1 MTARRTGRRAR
12 AGACAALVVALLGG
26 CAATGAP
33 EVPSPWSGLGP
44 VGAPGAMTRTAAP
57 EAGRWSDD
65 VFALSERA
73 DRAYREG
80 RWIDAARHY
89 GELTERVPR
98 DAYAWFRLGN
108 VRAQQGAFD
117 RAIHAY
123 ERSLERDAE
132 RPKPWFNLSTAYL
145 LNAQRA
151 MTRAWSA
158 MRPGDPARAMIER
171 RLAVLNDLMHD
182 RIEDDAAR
190 AAPSY

>member
-1 MTARRTGRRAR
+1 MSARRALAPRAAAAPAR
-12 AGACAALVVALLGG
+12 ALVATLLLAPFALGG
-26 CAATGAP
+26 CAATGTAP
-33 EVPSPWSGLGP
+33 GPDAPSAPSPESGQ
-44 VGAPGAMTRTAAP
+44 
-57 EAGRWSDD
+57 GRWSDD

-80 RWIDAARHY
+80 RWIEAARLY
-89 GELTERVPR
+89 GELAERVPE

-108 VRAQQGAFD
+108 TFAQQGAFD
-117 RAIHAY
+117 RAVHAY
-123 ERSLERDAE
+123 ERSLERDAG

-145 LNAQRA
+145 LEAQRA